1 MAKAKKR
8 TAKVKVAKRAPAR
21 KKTVQKAMVTED
33 KNRARRT
40 ADQGFWA
47 NFFGAF
53 AGPSSGR

>member
-1 MAKAKKR
+1 MAKKR
-8 TAKVKVAKRAPAR
+8 TTKAKMAKPAR
-21 KKTVQKAMVTED
+21 KKAKTAMKPGKRKTR
-33 KNRARRT
+33 KSRARRT